1 MAKVC
6 GIEIK
11 GSAAIIVVLE
21 GDTSNFKVIP
31 TEFKKLNLAD
41 STSQADVKVFYETIS
56 EFFNTHQF
64 DKIGIKAR
72 GTKGKFAGG
81 ATTFKIE
88 GLIQLA
94 ATPPVILMHGAT
106 VKARLKK
113 ETVVFEG
120 VHSYQLEAMRLG
132 YCLL

>member
-11 GSAAIIVVLE
+11 GSTAIVVVLE
-21 GDTSNFKVIP
+21 GAATDFKVIP
-31 TEFKKLNLAD
+31 TEFKKLDLAD
-41 STSQADVKVFYETIS
+41 STSQVEVKAFYQKLS
-56 EFFNTHQF
+56 DFFEIHQF
-64 DKIGIKAR
+64 DKIGIKSR

-81 ATTFKIE
+81 STTFKIE

-94 ATPPVILMHGAT
+94 ALPPVILMHGAT
-106 VKARLKK
+106 IKAKVKKV
-113 ETVVFEG
+113 TVVFEG
-120 VHSYQLEAMRLG
+120 VNSYQMEAMRLG